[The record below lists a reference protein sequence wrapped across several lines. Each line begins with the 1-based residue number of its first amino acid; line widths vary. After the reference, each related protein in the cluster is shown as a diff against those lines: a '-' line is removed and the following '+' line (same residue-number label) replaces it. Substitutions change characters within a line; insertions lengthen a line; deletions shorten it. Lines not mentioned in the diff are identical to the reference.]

1 MPSNTDIR
9 PTRLEYLRTKKR
21 IKIAKKGLKL
31 LKLKRQALI
40 LEFFS
45 ISKASSRL
53 RGRAKRRADQGLP
66 KHKDGGDD

>member
-31 LKLKRQALI
+31 LKLKRKAL
-40 LEFFS
+40 
-45 ISKASSRL
+45 
-53 RGRAKRRADQGLP
+53 
-66 KHKDGGDD
+66 